1 MRLEDLAP
9 AAIGFVVV
17 AIVLSIGAD
26 VTNSIAST
34 NFNLTVAGAAANNG
48 TAAMAELSSWLPTI
62 ALVIAAAV
70 IIGVVVSYF
79 AFKR

>member
-9 AAIGFVVV
+9 AAIAFVVV

-26 VTNSIAST
+26 VLASVSAGQT
-34 NFNLTVAGAAANNG
+34 GVAQAATNNG
-48 TAAMAELSSWLPTI
+48 TEAMAELSSWLPTI

-79 AFKR
+79 AFNRE